1 VTLAAPEALASSGSF
16 AAVRGR
22 EGFFRAGRDAAGRW
36 WLLDPESRPCLLR
49 CVHGVR
55 AAGGADDGALP
66 RDPATRLRAWGFN
79 ASGVSAAAVHED
91 GLAYLA
97 SAELAEAGSRLTGPG
112 LSLPDVFDPD
122 WPRRVEA
129 RAREVCAPLAADRAL
144 VGWVSDDGLAWA
156 ERADDG
162 RPSLLQQCLSLEPSH
177 AAYHAAWEFT
187 LALHGGRLEAVAR
200 SWGAPLPNK
209 EVVREMTRSERGLAT
224 RGYLR
229 DQARWTAEF
238 ARRYFA
244 TVSAALRKADGNHLV
259 LGCRFR
265 GPVGVEVLAKCV
277 YPAVDV
283 ALPHWRDLPAAG
295 SQGAAQPVVAGE
307 LSWVEADFLKAPPAM
322 WAARLTSV
330 ELMLR
335 RGRAQLER
343 LARHPAVVGYAWAA
357 WADEPGERPPFA
369 RGLVHVNG
377 AEARE
382 HTELLTA
389 FNLRAESLRRLAPS
403 SL

>member
-1 VTLAAPEALASSGSF
+1 L
-16 AAVRGR
+16 
-22 EGFFRAGRDAAGRW
+22 
-36 WLLDPESRPCLLR
+36 
-49 CVHGVR
+49 
-55 AAGGADDGALP
+55 
-66 RDPATRLRAWGFN
+66 
-79 ASGVSAAAVHED
+79 HED

-97 SAELAEAGSRLTGPG
+97 SAELAEAGTRLTGPG

-122 WPRRVEA
+122 WPRRVAA
-129 RAREVCAPLAADRAL
+129 RAREVCGPLSGDPAL
-144 VGWVSDDGLAWA
+144 VGWVSDDGLVWA
-156 ERADDG
+156 ERATGG
-162 RPSLLQQCLSLEPSH
+162 RPTLLQQCLSLEPSH

-187 LALHGGRLEAVAR
+187 LALHGGSLEAVSRA
-200 SWGAPLPNK
+200 WGVPLANK
-209 EVVREMTRSERGLAT
+209 EVVREMTRSENGITT
-224 RGYLR
+224 RGHLR
-229 DQARWTAEF
+229 DHARWTAEF

-244 TVSAALRKADGNHLV
+244 TVAAALREADGNHLI

-265 GPVGVEVLAKCV
+265 APVGAEVLAKCV

-295 SQGAAQPVVAGE
+295 APGAAQPVVAGE
-307 LSWVEADFLKAPPAM
+307 LSWVDPDFLKAPPAM

-343 LARHPAVVGYAWAA
+343 LARHPAVVGYAWSA
-357 WADEPGERPPFA
+357 WSDEPGEQPPFA

-389 FNLRAESLRRLAPS
+389 FNLRAESLRQIPS
-403 SL
+403 TPH